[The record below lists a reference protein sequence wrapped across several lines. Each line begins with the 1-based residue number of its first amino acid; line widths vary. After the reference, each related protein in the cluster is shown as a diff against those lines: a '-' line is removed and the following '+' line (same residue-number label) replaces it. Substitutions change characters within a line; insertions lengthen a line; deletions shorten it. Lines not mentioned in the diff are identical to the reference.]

1 MPASVEYRYEIN
13 ILYYEDKK
21 EHRFNSNNIHN
32 LLIDY
37 DYENKNRP
45 ILFVTASI
53 DRNILDHMI
62 TNKENGYVVL
72 EVSKYK
78 KGYSN
83 RIKEKYIKDKFIY
96 FIDDTVLNKTKSLDY
111 AGDESDNEDKFH
123 IVKLGLM
130 KKDTIDNN
138 KVLINDI
145 VNNTTMI
152 NIIYKHMKH
161 MNLLIEPLDNNK
173 VMNNF
178 IIPPI
183 TTITKFIN
191 YLDNANN
198 LYNSNYRLFF
208 DHDITYL
215 VSSKGNPIKSKKDD
229 INSFIIHVKDNMTI
243 ESKEQGIF
251 IDRLNKRYVINV
263 DATDVDVF
271 RDKDTIKS
279 TTSII
284 AVDSEG
290 NVNKADISKDD
301 VEKIYLKRINN
312 SNLKYIDNQV
322 DRLKDLNIV
331 NIVKNELDTSLITI
345 NKEYIIKNYKDMRE
359 NDGKYILNRKREIYT
374 REGEDFI
381 LTCVL
386 TLVKKES

>member
-1 MPASVEYRYEIN
+1 MAASIEYRYDLN
-13 ILYYEDKK
+13 IVYYEDKK
-21 EHRFNSNNIHN
+21 EHKFNSEHIHN

-45 ILFVTASI
+45 MLFVTLSI

-62 TNKENGYVVL
+62 INKENGYVIL
-72 EVSKYK
+72 EINKYK
-78 KGYSN
+78 KGFSS

-96 FIDDTVLNKTKSLDY
+96 FIDDTALNKTKSLDY
-111 AGDESDNEDKFH
+111 AGDESEKEDKFH

-145 VNNTTMI
+145 VNNTSMI

-161 MNLLIEPLDNNK
+161 MNLLIEPLDNNN
-173 VMNNF
+173 VMDNF

-183 TTITKFIN
+183 TTITNFVD
-191 YLDNANN
+191 YLDRTCN
-198 LYNSNYRLFF
+198 LYNTNYRLFF

-215 VSSKGNPIKSKKDD
+215 ISSKGNPIKSKNDD
-229 INSFIIHVKDNMTI
+229 INSFIIYVKDNMTV

-251 IDRLNKRYVINV
+251 IDRLNNRYEINV

-271 RDKDTIKS
+271 KDKDTIKS
-279 TTSII
+279 TTSVI

-290 NVNKADISKDD
+290 RTNKANISESD
-301 VEKIYLKRINN
+301 VDKIYLKRINN
-312 SNLKYIDNQV
+312 SNLDYIDNQV
-322 DRLKDLNIV
+322 DKLKDLTIV
-331 NIVKNELDTSLITI
+331 NIIKNELDTSLITI
-345 NKEYIIKNYKDMRE
+345 NKEYIIKNYKDMKD

-374 REGEDFI
+374 RDAESFV
-381 LTCVL
+381 LTCAL
-386 TLVKKES
+386 TLAKKES

>member
-1 MPASVEYRYEIN
+1 MAASIEYRYDVNMI
-13 ILYYEDKK
+13 YYEDKK
-21 EHRFNSNNIHN
+21 EHKFSSEHIHN

-37 DYENKNRP
+37 DYETKNRP
-45 ILFVTASI
+45 MLFITVSI

-62 TNKENGYVVL
+62 TNKENGYVIL
-72 EVSKYK
+72 EINKYK
-78 KGYSN
+78 KGFSSK
-83 RIKEKYIKDKFIY
+83 IKEKYIKDKFIY
-96 FIDDTVLNKTKSLDY
+96 FVDDTALNKTKSLDY
-111 AGDESDNEDKFH
+111 VEDKEDNFY
-123 IVKLGLM
+123 VTKLGLM

-145 VNNTTMI
+145 VNNTSMI

-183 TTITKFIN
+183 TTISNFID
-191 YLDNANN
+191 YLDRTCN
-198 LYNSNYRLFF
+198 LYNTNYRLFF
-208 DHDITYL
+208 DHDVTYL
-215 VSSKGNPIKSKKDD
+215 MSSKGNPIKSKKDD
-229 INSFIIHVKDNMTI
+229 MNSFIIYVKDNMTV

-251 IDRLNKRYVINV
+251 IDKLNNRYEINV

-271 RDKDTIKS
+271 KDKDTIKS

-290 NVNKADISKDD
+290 NTNKANISESD
-301 VEKIYLKRINN
+301 VDKVYLKRINN
-312 SNLKYIDNQV
+312 SNLEYINNQA
-322 DRLKDLNIV
+322 DKLKDLTIV
-331 NIVKNELDTSLITI
+331 NVVKNELDTSLITM
-345 NKEYIIKNYKDMRE
+345 NKEYILKNYKDMKD
-359 NDGKYILNRKREIYT
+359 NDGRYILNRKREIYT
-374 REGEDFI
+374 RDEESFV

-386 TLVKKES
+386 TLEKIES